1 MHEVAADPSEWL
13 ERVRDCAARHQSVVV
28 LGSGSAVEVVRESLA
43 GVARAHASLVLLDEA
58 REGDLVGSDQVGV
71 DAEPPDVVAVA
82 PQPRDGSNASLPSQ
96 VVESLSP
103 ESDLLYVGRR
113 APFVGV
119 VALHKSGTH
128 LIARLMEGAG
138 YRPFGIGIQ
147 EGPPPDGF
155 GDWISWENTEFDG
168 LAENTAYFNH
178 TLPFMALR
186 KPGEEYRTLL
196 KRWLA
201 SPFPLLFHYRD
212 PRAVLSSVMRYC
224 TDQIVGSPS
233 SHGAWIQV
241 VGDVL
246 KGLPDD
252 DARLTATLELLG
264 DYMQRQYRENLWMLW
279 HPAVC
284 RTSYE
289 GLAGPR
295 AGGSEADQQRSVAR
309 VMVRLGISGSP
320 SELAA
325 SLYATDVRTFSRG
338 RIAGWQ
344 EDFDDHH
351 LELFERRFG
360 DLRELYGY

>member
-1 MHEVAADPSEWL
+1 MHEVAADWSEWL
-13 ERVRDCAARHQSVVV
+13 ERVSESAARHQSVVV
-28 LGSGSAVEVVRESLA
+28 FGSHSALEAVREPLA
-43 GVARAHASLVLLDEA
+43 GVARAHASVEFDQVGADEA
-58 REGDLVGSDQVGV
+58 R
-71 DAEPPDVVAVA
+71 PDVVAVA
-82 PQPRDGSNASLPSQ
+82 PQPPHGNSPSLPMQ
-96 VVESLSP
+96 LVETVSP
-103 ESDLLYVGRR
+103 ESNLLYVGRR
-113 APFVGV
+113 APFVAV
-119 VALHKSGTH
+119 VAQHKSGTH
-128 LIARLMEGAG
+128 LVARLLEGAG
-138 YRPFGIGIQ
+138 YQPFGIGVQ

-155 GDWISWENTEFDG
+155 ADWISWENAEFDG

-201 SPFPLLFHYRD
+201 APFPLLFHYRD

-224 TDQIVGSPS
+224 TDQTVGSPS

-246 KGLPDD
+246 KGMPDD

-289 GLAGPR
+289 ELAGPK
-295 AGGSEADQQRSVAR
+295 AGGSELDQRRAVAR

-320 SELAA
+320 DELAD

-344 EDFDDHH
+344 EDFGDHH
-351 LELFERRFG
+351 LDLFERRFG

>member
-1 MHEVAADPSEWL
+1 MHEVVADPSEWL
-13 ERVRDCAARHQSVVV
+13 ERVRDCAARHRSVVV
-28 LGSGSAVEVVRESLA
+28 LGSRSAIEVVREPLA
-43 GVARAHASLVLLDEA
+43 RLERAHASLVRVELS
-58 REGDLVGSDQVGV
+58 REGNPVESDQVGA
-71 DAEPPDVVAVA
+71 DPAPPDVVAVA
-82 PQPRDGSNASLPSQ
+82 PQPHGGSNASLPME
-96 VVESLSP
+96 VVEAVSP
-103 ESDLLYVGRR
+103 ASSLLYVGQR
-113 APFVGV
+113 APFVAV

-128 LIARLMEGAG
+128 LIARLFEGAG
-138 YRPFGIGIQ
+138 YQPFGIGIK

-155 GDWISWENTEFDG
+155 GDWISWEDANFDG
-168 LAENTAYFNH
+168 LAENTAYFSH

-201 SPFPLLFHYRD
+201 APFPLLFHYRD

-224 TDQIVGSPS
+224 TNQTVGAPS
-233 SHGAWIQV
+233 YHGSWIQV
-241 VGDVL
+241 VSDVL
-246 KGLPDD
+246 KGMPDD

-264 DYMQRQYRENLWMLW
+264 DYMKRQYRENLWMLW

-295 AGGSEADQQRSVAR
+295 AGGSNADQQRSVAR

-320 SELAA
+320 HELAE

-351 LELFERRFG
+351 LDLFEHHYG